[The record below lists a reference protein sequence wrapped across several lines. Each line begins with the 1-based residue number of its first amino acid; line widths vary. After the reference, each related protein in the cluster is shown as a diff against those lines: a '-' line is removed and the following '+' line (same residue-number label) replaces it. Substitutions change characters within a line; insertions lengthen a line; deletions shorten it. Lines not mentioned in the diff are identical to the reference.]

1 MQEEI
6 FNTNRL
12 SVRQFNELDKD
23 YFIELLSDPDIIN
36 PIPQEVFK
44 MDDIL
49 SKFKS
54 FSKYDTK
61 TVDSEK
67 SIWGVYEINQSEL
80 IGLCGLLTNDENERE
95 LAYRFRK
102 KYWGKGYWTEITKG
116 LIDYSFNVLE
126 MVKISADV
134 NIENIGSVKILE
146 KFLTP
151 IKEFYNEK
159 DKCTDRRYK
168 LEK

>member
-12 SVRQFNELDKD
+12 FVQQFNELDKD

-49 SKFKS
+49 AKFKA
-54 FSKYDTK
+54 FSNYDTNRLE
-61 TVDSEK
+61 TEK
-67 SIWGVYEINQSEL
+67 SIWGVYEINQTEL

-102 KYWGKGYWTEITKG
+102 KYWGKGYGTEITKG

-134 NIENIGSVKILE
+134 NIENIGSVKYL
-146 KFLTP
+146 KSSYL
-151 IKEFYNEK
+151 
-159 DKCTDRRYK
+159 
-168 LEK
+168 L